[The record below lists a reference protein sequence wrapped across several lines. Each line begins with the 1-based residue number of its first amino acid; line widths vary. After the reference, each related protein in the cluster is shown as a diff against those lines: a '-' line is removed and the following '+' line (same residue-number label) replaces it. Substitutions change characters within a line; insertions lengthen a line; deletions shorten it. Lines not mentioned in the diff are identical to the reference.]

1 MSTKDP
7 PMAHLTK
14 GDLEKQVIVGAREYG
29 INAVLFRHAVGA
41 VLGLNVTDMECLGV
55 LFFKGLATP
64 TELAHYTGLSSGAT
78 TAMLDRLEKS
88 CLIERRP
95 NPRDRRGTLVV
106 IVQETANRVAPLFA
120 SARDAQDALVA
131 SYSEKELQLLSDF
144 FSRSVG
150 MWEDERRKLGVEISK
165 RRVKAPPSRATT
177 PKGRG

>member
-1 MSTKDP
+1 
-7 PMAHLTK
+7 
-14 GDLEKQVIVGAREYG
+14 
-29 INAVLFRHAVGA
+29 
-41 VLGLNVTDMECLGV
+41 
-55 LFFKGLATP
+55 
-64 TELAHYTGLSSGAT
+64 
-78 TAMLDRLEKS
+78 MLDRLEKS